1 MLSQA
6 VAGLVHPPE
15 SATGVESRHLVRA
28 GTKPYGGKMKKVLGI
43 FVTVVWIFLP
53 LLLPAQ
59 NPSDDDRRHDQGYG
73 TSHGRW
79 EGRLSA
85 EDQGRFD
92 SYYSRWLDYRRTNN
106 RGEIVSM
113 ENRMRDVMSHYNI
126 PSDVP
131 FSQIAS
137 NNNRSYG
144 FYRGGDVDSDD
155 QVVQGPYGNGQWRG
169 RLSADDQRRFDS
181 YYSRWLDYRR
191 TNSRDEIASME
202 NRMRDVMAHNSI
214 PSNTEFFQ
222 IASPSAG
229 GKTRPNIPRFSG
241 DDARRFRSYYS
252 RWQEYRRTNNR
263 GEIASMEG
271 RMSDLM
277 NHHNIPNAPPT
288 TRS

>member
-1 MLSQA
+1 
-6 VAGLVHPPE
+6 
-15 SATGVESRHLVRA
+15 
-28 GTKPYGGKMKKVLGI
+28 MKKILGI
-43 FVTVVWIFLP
+43 FVAVVWLLLP
-53 LLLPAQ
+53 LLSVAQ
-59 NPSDDDRRHDQGYG
+59 NQGSDDGQRNDQGYG

-106 RGEIVSM
+106 RDEIVSM
-113 ENRMRDVMSHYNI
+113 EERMRDVMSHYNI

-131 FSQIAS
+131 FGQIAS
-137 NNNRSYG
+137 NSNQGYG
-144 FYRGGDVDSDD
+144 IYRRGDGDSDD
-155 QVVQGPYGNGQWRG
+155 YGQVQGPYGNGQWRG

-191 TNSRDEIASME
+191 TNNRDEIASME

-214 PSNTEFFQ
+214 PSNTEFSQ

-229 GKTRPNIPRFSG
+229 GYSRPNIPRFSG

-263 GEIASMEG
+263 AEIESMEG
-271 RMSDLM
+271 RMQDVM
-277 NHHNIPNAPPT
+277 NHHNIPSNVPYDQVMNMLNGYDQN
-288 TRS
+288 